1 MSWYAIEISEACILG
16 GAYHRL
22 CRAFQHAFIAAG
34 APPEMALL
42 ARRVGLGEAR
52 RVYIS
57 PASVPYLG
65 TLLDEYRGDPCD
77 CPEFD
82 EVTLVYGVPGA
93 KARLLVEARET
104 ASEPRPEAVP
114 PKEVRR
120 EGVSIYPLMP
130 ARQAAAGA

>member
-1 MSWYAIEISEACILG
+1 MSWYSIEISEACILG

-42 ARRVGLGEAR
+42 AQRVGLGESR

-65 TLLDEYRGDPCD
+65 TLIEEYDGRPCAR
-77 CPEFD
+77 PQLD
-82 EVTLVYGVPGA
+82 EVTLVYGVPGV
-93 KARLLVEARET
+93 KARLLGDAADPAAEARP
-104 ASEPRPEAVP
+104 EPAPAV
-114 PKEVRR
+114 EGRR
-120 EGVSIYPLMP
+120 EGVSIYPLLP
-130 ARQAAAGA
+130 SRPAAAGA